1 MTILLKID
9 PRRPDRQKIAAAV
22 AVLKDGGVLAYP
34 TETFYGLGADASN
47 ESAVERI
54 FAIKGRA
61 FDKPVSVI
69 IADEKSLDGLAA
81 DVPDGA
87 RELMK
92 RFWPG
97 PLTIVFKAAPSVSS
111 RLTAN
116 TGKIGVRV
124 SSHTIAA
131 LLAGQLGAPLT
142 ATSAN
147 LSGQNE
153 TVSAAAVKGSLGDL
167 PDMIIDSG
175 ETPGRPGSTILDVT
189 VFPFRILREGAI
201 PAGDILQK

>member
-9 PRRPDRQKIAAAV
+9 PRKPDRQQIAAAV
-22 AVLKDGGVLAYP
+22 AVLKAGGVLAYP

-54 FAIKGRA
+54 FTLKGRG
-61 FDKPVSVI
+61 FHNPVSVI
-69 IADEKSLDGLAA
+69 VADENALRALVTE
-81 DVPDGA
+81 VPDKA
-87 RELMK
+87 RILMK

-111 RLTAN
+111 RLTAD
-116 TGKIGVRV
+116 TGKIGVRI
-124 SSHTIAA
+124 SSHPIAA
-131 LLAGQLGAPLT
+131 LLARELGAPLT

-153 TVSAAAVKGSLGDL
+153 TVSAAAVKASLGDL

-175 ETPGRPGSTILDVT
+175 KTPGRPGSTILDVT
-189 VFPFRILREGAI
+189 VFPFRVLREGAI
-201 PAGDILQK
+201 PAGIIL

>member
-47 ESAVERI
+47 ESAVETI
-54 FAIKGRA
+54 FTIKGRA
-61 FDKPVSVI
+61 FDKPISVI

-97 PLTIVFKAAPSVSS
+97 PLTIVFKAAPFVSS
-111 RLTAN
+111 RLTAK

-124 SSHTIAA
+124 SSHPLAA
-131 LLAGQLGAPLT
+131 LLAGELGAPLT

-147 LSGQNE
+147 LSGQDE
-153 TVSAAAVKGSLGDL
+153 TISATDVKESLGDL
-167 PDMIIDSG
+167 PDMIIDAG
-175 ETPGRPGSTILDVT
+175 ETPGGSGSTILDVT
-189 VFPFRILREGAI
+189 VFPFRILREGTI
-201 PAGDILQK
+201 PARNLLG